1 MVRVYRFL
9 TFLLFLIGLLA
20 LNGNSQD
27 LCTRVDMKPVLSL
40 EQVRMN
46 EMVDF
51 LAEISGIKSLP
62 SWPSDITGMSPEE
75 FYKMEVKM
83 LVDNGF
89 PPIFLEISPGELVNR
104 RFFGSLMFQI
114 AMEVDPKVQE
124 DCKDAVSETQKMEC
138 LIQHDWVYSDTGKIY
153 REEILS
159 VLCEKRVEIKSLIP
173 PPPVVPPEI
182 YVEEFK
188 EGILEAPATTY

>member
-1 MVRVYRFL
+1 MIKGRK
-9 TFLLFLIGLLA
+9 LLFFLMFFWLIG

-40 EQVRMN
+40 EQVRMI
-46 EMVDF
+46 ELVDF

-62 SWPSDITGMSPEE
+62 SWPKDISGMSPEE
-75 FYKMEVKM
+75 YYKMEVKM

-89 PPIFLEISPGELVNR
+89 PPIFLEIAPGELVNR
-104 RFFGSLMFQI
+104 RFFASLMFQI
-114 AMEVDPKVQE
+114 AMEIDPQVQA
-124 DCKDAVSETQKMEC
+124 DCKDAVSETQQMEC
-138 LIQHDWVYSDTGKIY
+138 LVQHDWIYSDTAKIY

-159 VLCEKRVEIKSLIP
+159 VLCEKREIIKAIVP
-173 PPPVVPPEI
+173 PPLIVPPEI
-182 YVEEFK
+182 FGEEFK